1 MRQGRRRVV
10 PRNSRNNESKHGET
24 QIKLYIFRAY
34 RSFDNSYSCIT
45 AVKWGACQ
53 VKNTAGKARRC
64 RIHWN
69 NSSRSHPGRR
79 TGLKC
84 SFVKIFQPAYQDPCW
99 KNRDLENRASSPSH
113 MDTTKILQRNQTVV
127 RSRKPGQP
135 GQPGSYEEALVEAR
149 RDLGNR
155 G

>member
-1 MRQGRRRVV
+1 MKA
-10 PRNSRNNESKHGET
+10 NMAKH
-24 QIKLYIFRAY
+24 KLSYIFRAY

-45 AVKWGACQ
+45 AVKWNACH
-53 VKNTAGKARRC
+53 VRNTAGKARRC

-84 SFVKIFQPAYQDPCW
+84 SCGKIFHPAYQDPGW
-99 KNRDLENRASSPSH
+99 KNRDLEIEPSQLALSYGH
-113 MDTTKILQRNQTVV
+113 NENFTKDSNCGEISETGPA
-127 RSRKPGQP
+127 RSTRLIWTCA
-135 GQPGSYEEALVEAR
+135 YIEAR
-149 RDLGNR
+149 RDLRNR